1 MTLRI
6 SAIYE
11 NGVLRLKDSLP
22 LPDGTPVGVI
32 VVGEEHP
39 RPKSRRPAEIL
50 GDIAALPMESAARE
64 FTGREHDSVLYGEQ
78 GKP

>member
-1 MTLRI
+1 MRLRI

-22 LPDGTPVGVI
+22 LPDGTPVRII
-32 VVGEEHP
+32 VVGEEGP
-39 RPKSRRPAEIL
+39 GRNGRTPAAIL
-50 GDIAALPMESAARE
+50 GDIAALPMQSGASE
-64 FTGREHDSVLYGEQ
+64 FTGREHDRVLSGDQ